1 VTWAVAVYEEALL
14 YRRAFWSFYIG
25 VLWGDLQVVDRK
37 PESVLDGR
45 L

>member
-1 VTWAVAVYEEALL
+1 MTWSVAAYEEALL
-14 YRRAFWSFYIG
+14 YRGAFWSFYIG
-25 VLWGDLQVVDRK
+25 ILWGDLQVADRK